1 MSEELHQSFGGW
13 DDDEVITQQV
23 AYDDVVDQV
32 EESTRIADPVAI
44 QREAEARMSPDDILK
59 ARLLS
64 GTGARVGR
72 FNVVRQLDEGGMGL
86 VFVARD
92 EELDREVALKILR
105 AQQSEGSLGRARLVR
120 EAQALAKL
128 AHPNVVTVFEVGEWE
143 GHVFVAM
150 ELIHGRT
157 LRGWLKIKKRRWRE
171 IVDVLL
177 QAGRGLAAAHKV
189 GIIHRD
195 FKPSNVLVG
204 QDGRVRVLDFGLAL
218 APGAPNLDR
227 GLPVAGSSSIV
238 SGASHSLLGEAL
250 TMAGAIAGTPA
261 YMAPEQLHGADV
273 DVRCDVYAFSVTLFE
288 ALYGRRPYKGKSV
301 DDRKRELASDA
312 QVDFSGAKVPA
323 WIRKILRRGL
333 EVDPDRRYASMLGL
347 LAELEHD
354 PTKKRRWIVGGSL
367 AALVLLGGGYG
378 IARQQAA
385 MNDPCA
391 DVGDEIAEVWSD
403 GRRGEIA
410 EALRATGA
418 SYAEAT
424 WERLEPSLDAYAKG
438 WSEGRV
444 AACVAH
450 QSREHDA
457 QVLGLQLACLGRRKA
472 AFDALLGAL
481 AKADA
486 KVLQKSI
493 QAADDLPLLATCG
506 DVAALTSAVPPPED
520 PKVAEEVARLRDA
533 LDPARVALSMRRHAD
548 GLALTSQ
555 VVARADELAYRPLEA
570 EALVLHGRLLN
581 VAGQYDEAID
591 ALSRGLWR
599 ADVIRDDV
607 LLAQA
612 MGSLIFVTS
621 EGKGDYEGALRWR
634 PHADAVIE
642 RLGPGTRSE
651 AYLLSSFGQV
661 KMRQG
666 LPDEGIALGRRA
678 LAISEEVNGAD
689 DRRIV
694 GPLNSLG
701 NALLEKGELDEAQ
714 AIYERELKIEEA
726 SLGDAHPDL
735 AGVVNNLGTV
745 HAMKGELDAALPLFQ
760 RALKLEESALGP
772 DHPSLAGAL
781 GNIGATLAQQGKL
794 AEARVEMERALVLEE
809 KGRGEDHPMVAFT
822 LHNLASLAQ
831 DLGDPK
837 AARDYLQRALTI
849 RRAKLPPNAP
859 MTAAVLSD
867 LGWLDHREGRTRAGT
882 RYLEQ
887 ALKMRETQPEGG
899 PPDVLP
905 TIQFRLA
912 VILRDAGKKARPR
925 ADELAAKALAA
936 YKELDPERF
945 KESIATIEGWQSE
958 PEPAKPA
965 KKRKKKKKKKR

>member
-1 MSEELHQSFGGW
+1 MVTGEPFDTAKTQAQLTAAWDVRGIDLGGVTFDDKGTIHDHQRLVDRLRPMVTLPSLLAPGPAGSKPQLELG
-13 DDDEVITQQV
+13 
-23 AYDDVVDQV
+23 
-32 EESTRIADPVAI
+32 
-44 QREAEARMSPDDILK
+44 DIL
-59 ARLLS
+59 
-64 GTGARVGR
+64 G
-72 FNVVRQLDEGGMGL
+72 EGGMG
-86 VFVARD
+86 VVYAAFD
-92 EELDREVALKILR
+92 EALGRRVALKLLHVGDPLR
-105 AQQSEGSLGRARLVR
+105 LLR
-120 EAQALAKL
+120 EAQALARL
-128 AHPNVVTVFEVGEWE
+128 SHPNVVQIYAVGRFREQ
-143 GHVFVAM
+143 VYVAM
-150 ELIHGRT
+150 EYVEGPT
-157 LRGWLKIKKRRWRE
+157 LDAWLRAEARPPEAILDAF
-171 IVDVLL
+171 I
-177 QAGRGLAAAHKV
+177 QAGRGLAAAHQGGLV
-189 GIIHRD
+189 HRD

-520 PKVAEEVARLRDA
+520 PKVAEEVARKY
-533 LDPARVALSMRRHAD
+533 LSKYYASVIRHYDFD
-548 GLALTSQ
+548 GSHWGETKGYQ
-555 VVARADELAYRPLEA
+555 AYQAGASAIKEVGLEA
-570 EALVLHGRLLN
+570 ACEGFVQN
-581 VAGQYDEAID
+581 
-591 ALSRGLWR
+591 
-599 ADVIRDDV
+599 
-607 LLAQA
+607 QA
-612 MGSLIFVTS
+612 WGTPEQI
-621 EGKGDYEGALRWR
+621 
-634 PHADAVIE
+634 IE
-642 RLGPGTRSE
+642 RWSE
-651 AYLLSSFGQV
+651 
-661 KMRQG
+661 
-666 LPDEGIALGRRA
+666 RR
-678 LAISEEVNGAD
+678 EMT
-689 DRRIV
+689 
-694 GPLNSLG
+694 
-701 NALLEKGELDEAQ
+701 
-714 AIYERELKIEEA
+714 
-726 SLGDAHPDL
+726 GDLRP
-735 AGVVNNLGTV
+735 
-745 HAMKGELDAALPLFQ
+745 AM
-760 RALKLEESALGP
+760 
-772 DHPSLAGAL
+772 
-781 GNIGATLAQQGKL
+781 
-794 AEARVEMERALVLEE
+794 
-809 KGRGEDHPMVAFT
+809 
-822 LHNLASLAQ
+822 
-831 DLGDPK
+831 
-837 AARDYLQRALTI
+837 
-849 RRAKLPPNAP
+849 
-859 MTAAVLSD
+859 AVS
-867 LGWLDHREGRTRAGT
+867 
-882 RYLEQ
+882 
-887 ALKMRETQPEGG
+887 
-899 PPDVLP
+899 
-905 TIQFRLA
+905 
-912 VILRDAGKKARPR
+912 
-925 ADELAAKALAA
+925 
-936 YKELDPERF
+936 
-945 KESIATIEGWQSE
+945 
-958 PEPAKPA
+958 
-965 KKRKKKKKKKR
+965 